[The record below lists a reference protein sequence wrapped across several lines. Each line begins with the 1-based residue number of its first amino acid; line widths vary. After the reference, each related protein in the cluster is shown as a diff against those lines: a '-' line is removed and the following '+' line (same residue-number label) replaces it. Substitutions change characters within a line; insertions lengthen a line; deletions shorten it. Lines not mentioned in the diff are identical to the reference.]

1 MAIIA
6 LHARLRTLLNAFA
19 LAALLAATP
28 VLEAPM
34 AHAEHAEVEGLT
46 TLTSKLPMADAESAL
61 VKALDTAGLKVAARI
76 DHTANARSV
85 GQDLAPTVLL
95 IFGNP
100 AAGTKLMQAG
110 RTVAIDLPIKI
121 LLWEQDGKVFV
132 SYNNPAWLAARHH
145 LSGVDPVVQA
155 MQSALAKFAAA
166 AAGQ

>member
-1 MAIIA
+1 MAITA
-6 LHARLRTLLNAFA
+6 LNARLRTLLNAFA

-34 AHAEHAEVEGLT
+34 AHAEVDGLT

-132 SYNNPAWLAARHH
+132 SYNTPAWLAARHH